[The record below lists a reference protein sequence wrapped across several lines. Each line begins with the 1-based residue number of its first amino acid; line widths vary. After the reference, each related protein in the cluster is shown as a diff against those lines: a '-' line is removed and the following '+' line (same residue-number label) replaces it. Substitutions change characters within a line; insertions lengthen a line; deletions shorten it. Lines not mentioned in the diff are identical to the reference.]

1 MGFCNFLDKRRNMSE
16 ILTKQWKRLS
26 PACIAKNRFPQ
37 FIKALHHSKYETQLD
52 TWRRCGFMIWNH
64 LKSVWW
70 GKSHLRRKCT
80 PVIDLT
86 VLWMTAV
93 WNMTI
98 LGQIRCS
105 FENCFLTALVG
116 KHQVNLPVLKEEKTK
131 AYSLTAFSPPPQ
143 HPPYFPDGT
152 AKFNGSPILRRSD
165 VH

>member
-16 ILTKQWKRLS
+16 ILTKRKRLS

-37 FIKALHHSKYETQLD
+37 FIKALHHSKYEMQLD

-70 GKSHLRRKCT
+70 EKATWGENVLQW
-80 PVIDLT
+80 LT
-86 VLWMTAV
+86 WRSCG
-93 WNMTI
+93 WRQCKMTI